1 MTLNDTQVAW
11 IRGFVAVSAEQA
23 TLERDETL
31 RSVHLAR
38 LHKAIRTFRTE
49 FDKAYEIA
57 VEARGKKI
65 GSLLEKGGTQL
76 DEVDAAEFL
85 SSQQSS
91 KGEASKEANDLA
103 NRANNFLAN
112 WTEELKKLTTPEGQR
127 LFTDAD
133 IKEELYTP
141 LVRERMVPET
151 IVGNF
156 YSETQS
162 MIDRTNEL
170 YESAVAQKVA
180 AGEELTP
187 KLDRGKELINMTG
200 GLASAAAGFLG
211 DAGLE
216 DLAGVDKDKVELAK
230 NILDGA
236 KLTADVGESL
246 HDLIRN
252 SDFPGAADSLIDNI
266 GALLGHVVG
275 MATGDKELGKRIGDG
290 YSAAGSVGKAGLYL
304 SDGNYDAALGALASG
319 LESAIATGDPK
330 GENKDLAKGGKLA
343 ALALRNGGTTFDIA
357 KNVQSGGAAAVVDGL
372 TKIAKNSLSTSFDVA
387 GKGDSEEAKLAG
399 DITDW
404 SGVALK
410 TGVKVYDAAKQGD
423 IAGGV
428 NEVLS
433 AVSGQLTSI
442 LKRANVDPKKAA
454 LIGDGFFGATN
465 TSKVVACLIK
475 SPPDVSGAMTTMGA
489 GIEKAFVRAGGES
502 MKDAGSEVAKAFATA
517 GSGIDL
523 VKLYNKTPIQHDK
536 VVAQF
541 EDLMKKLGNTALRQ
555 TEEGDEDDEAL
566 EHFNLSEAFED
577 SAKQLEELDAAA
589 IEMRQKQSEQDDA
602 LAAARGSG
610 NSREMVE
617 LLEQSTHGE
626 LTQSEAAKIDTLIAQ
641 MVKDR
646 MIIDMALKIAQG
658 GAAVA
663 AKFVPAMGGAGNAIK
678 LAANIMAAAE
688 RGRDL
693 YHWKKNTKDFEKA
706 QNMLAA
712 ASANFV
718 RNQAEQFSYYTIQA
732 AFEAA
737 QLVGELA
744 GATGIATAAGKA
756 VVAAAEA
763 AKSCQDLVR
772 DYARKEDLEAA
783 WRKTCKAFNNPTNRK
798 LALEARNMN
807 PTLAKYSIA
816 WGAYEKKDPLARNAV
831 RAINL
836 TESSLEHEDTDCDK
850 VVQYMETYFRDD
862 LTLYREVELDG
873 DWLPADISLSMKSW
887 STIKARA
894 VKAVKLDGTDTPR
907 IDALLGDVQGL
918 VNSVSASDPDDA
930 VGKITD
936 PRTAEALIDAL
947 GRLAGDFRG
956 YRPKCSEAGVKV
968 FSGVTRNLSDQCKN
982 VNKALRDRIEILA
995 KQQSVLGE
1003 LMGAAS

>member
-1 MTLNDTQVAW
+1 MTLNETQVAW

-23 TLERDETL
+23 TLERDDTL

-38 LHKAIRTFRTE
+38 LHKALRTFRTE
-49 FDKAYEIA
+49 FKKAYEIA

-76 DEVDAAEFL
+76 DEVDSAEFIAH
-85 SSQQSS
+85 QQ
-91 KGEASKEANDLA
+91 KAGGEASKAADDLA
-103 NRANNFLAN
+103 NRANNFIAN
-112 WTEELKKLTTPEGQR
+112 WTEELKKVKTPEGER
-127 LFTDAD
+127 LFSDTD

-187 KLDRGKELINMTG
+187 KLDRGKAIMAMTG

-216 DLAGVDKDKVELAK
+216 DLAGVDKDKVALAK
-230 NILDGA
+230 NILDGV
-236 KLTADVGESL
+236 KMTADVGDSL
-246 HDLIRN
+246 NELIRN

-275 MATGDKELGKRIGDG
+275 MATGDKELGKQIGNG
-290 YSAAGSVGKAGLYL
+290 YSAAGSVAKAGMYL
-304 SDGNYDAALGALASG
+304 RDGNYDAALGALASG
-319 LESAIATGDPK
+319 LESAVKAGDPK
-330 GENKDLAKGGKLA
+330 GDNKDLSKGAKLA
-343 ALALRNGGTTFDIA
+343 AMALRNGGTTFDIA

-387 GKGDSEEAKLAG
+387 GKSGSKEAQLAE

-428 NEVLS
+428 SEIVS

-442 LKRANVDPKKAA
+442 LQRANVDKKKASM
-454 LIGDGFFGATN
+454 IGDGFSGATN
-465 TSKVVACLIK
+465 VSQVVACLIK
-475 SPPDVSGAMTTMGA
+475 SPPDVQGAMTAMGA
-489 GIEKAFVRAGGES
+489 GIEKAFVRAGGDS
-502 MKDAGSEVAKAFATA
+502 MKEAGSEVAKAFATA
-517 GSGIDL
+517 GSGIEL
-523 VKLYNKTPIQHDK
+523 AKLYSETPIQHDK

-541 EDLMKKLGNTALRQ
+541 EDVMKKLGKTALRQ
-555 TEEGDEDDEAL
+555 TEEGDEEDDSL
-566 EHFNLSEAFED
+566 EHFDLTEAFGD
-577 SAKQLEELDAAA
+577 SAKQLNELDAAS
-589 IEMRQKQSEQDDA
+589 IELRQKQAEQDDA

-663 AKFVPAMGGAGNAIK
+663 AKFVPAMGAAGNAIK

-772 DYARKEDLEAA
+772 DYARKEDLETA

-798 LALEARNMN
+798 LALQARSMN

-894 VKAVKLDGTDTPR
+894 VKSAKLEGTDTPR
-907 IDALLGDVQGL
+907 IDAQLADVQGI
-918 VNSVSASDPDDA
+918 VNSVRATDVDDA

-936 PRTAEALIDAL
+936 PDMAEALVDAL
-947 GRLAGDFRG
+947 SRLAGDFRG
-956 YRPKCSEAGVKV
+956 YKPKCSEAGVKV
-968 FSGVTRNLSDQCKN
+968 FAGVTRNLSDQCKN
-982 VNKALRDRIEILA
+982 MNKALRDRVEVLG
-995 KQQSVLGE
+995 QQRAVLGE
-1003 LMGAAS
+1003 LMGAAN